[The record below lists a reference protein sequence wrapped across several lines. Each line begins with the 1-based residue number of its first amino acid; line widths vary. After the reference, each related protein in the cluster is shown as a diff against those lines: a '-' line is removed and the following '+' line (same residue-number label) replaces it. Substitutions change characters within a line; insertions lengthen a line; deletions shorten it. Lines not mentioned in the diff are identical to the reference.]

1 LSAFCGR
8 RIGRKVTK
16 TASILTNIVTSA
28 PCARTRK
35 ATSSPV
41 NQGFPTFSGRFGM
54 QVASSMAKQDQDRT
68 RNVRMFDSETRNYE
82 ENDMDLS
89 NIDSANFD
97 AMVAEEAILDWLVNL
112 ESDDTDYELAE
123 SDDLFEEPVRVA
135 N

>member
-1 LSAFCGR
+1 
-8 RIGRKVTK
+8 
-16 TASILTNIVTSA
+16 
-28 PCARTRK
+28 
-35 ATSSPV
+35 
-41 NQGFPTFSGRFGM
+41 
-54 QVASSMAKQDQDRT
+54 
-68 RNVRMFDSETRNYE
+68 MFDSETRNYE

-123 SDDLFEEPVRVA
+123 SDDLFEEPVRLA